1 MEKLFCDLHIH
12 SCLSPCGSDDM
23 TPSNICGMAMLKG
36 LDMIALTDHNTA
48 RNLPAMKI
56 CAEAYGL
63 TLIPGMEI
71 TTREEVHLLGYFPDV
86 ETALEFSEFLRGH
99 MPAKKNKPS
108 FFGNQLVMD
117 EDDNVIAEEDE
128 LLIGAADLS
137 LSELV
142 KLIREAGGVPVPAH
156 INRGSNGLLINLGFV
171 PEDLDLTAVE
181 VWRDLPCAHTPQE
194 GRVVLHS
201 SDAHYLGDILEA
213 RETIELPE
221 RTVEAFLD
229 HLRGGRR
236 ASNKCALTRLQA

>member
-23 TPSNICGMAMLKG
+23 TPANLCGMAMLKG
-36 LDMIALTDHNTA
+36 LNMLALTDHNSA
-48 RNLPAMKI
+48 RNLPAAKA
-56 CAEAYGL
+56 CADAYGL
-63 TLIPGMEI
+63 LLIPGMEI
-71 TTREEVHLLGYFPDV
+71 TTREEVHLLGYFPTVDA
-86 ETALEFSEFLRGH
+86 ALAFSEFLRGH

-128 LLIGAADLS
+128 LLIASSDLS

-142 KLIREAGGVPVPAH
+142 KLIREASGVPVPAH

-171 PEDLDLTAVE
+171 PDDLNLTAVE
-181 VWRDLPCAHTPQE
+181 VWRDLPCPHTPQE

-201 SDAHYLGDILEA
+201 SDAHYLGDSLEA
-213 RETIELPE
+213 RETVELPE
-221 RTVEAFLD
+221 RSTAAFLEY
-229 HLRGGRR
+229 LRRGRP
-236 ASNKCALTRLQA
+236 AS